1 MKAQILFFKGSSFLS
16 RCIQWRTYSPYSHV
30 AVRIGDEIYEALMDK
45 WVVCTHADQQSPESL
60 TDVIEIEISDY
71 RLAQWLKFLIWE
83 IGNKYDFWG
92 IFWFLGRPKNRSLDH
107 SWFCSELVWEFLYTC
122 EEMERLQ
129 YPLSPWDLFKH
140 LYALQISK
148 KI

>member
-1 MKAQILFFKGSSFLS
+1 MKIQVLFYKGTSFLA

-30 AVRIGDEIYEALMDK
+30 AVRIGDDIYEALMDRG
-45 WVVCTHADQQSPESL
+45 VVINTALPVPPKSL
-60 TDVIEIEISDY
+60 ADVIEIEVSDY
-71 RLAQWLKFLIWE
+71 NLAQWMRFLIGE
-83 IGNKYDFWG
+83 LGNKYDFWG
-92 IFWFLGRPKNRSLDH
+92 IFGFLGRPKNRSLDH
-107 SWFCSELVWEFLYTC
+107 SWFCSELVGEFLATC

-140 LYALQISK
+140 LYALQIAK